1 MRHAVF
7 VAPFG
12 PLADPHRLLDLARAV
27 EESGWDALF
36 LWDHVLRRDPAVDV
50 ADPWVL
56 MGALATATER
66 IRLGPMVTPLP
77 RRRLVKLAREALT
90 VDAVS
95 GGRLTL
101 GLGLGVDTSG
111 ELSKL
116 GDPVDPVERGAILDE
131 GVPLLADLFAGQHV
145 EHRGPHF
152 VVDGVSVGP
161 RSPQGDRPPMWF
173 AARADARKPVRR
185 AARYDGVFPI
195 EMDEERH
202 ARLLDIVI
210 EERGSLDGFDI
221 AVRTDPGVM
230 PPAYTHDSAT
240 WAIHAW
246 PDVVDPQQVMETVV
260 LGPPD

>member
-12 PLADPHRLLDLARAV
+12 ALADPHRLIELAQAA
-27 EESGWDALF
+27 EASGWDALF
-36 LWDHVLRRDPAVDV
+36 LWDHVLRRDPAVPI
-50 ADPWVL
+50 ADPWVM
-56 MGALATATER
+56 MGAVATATER
-66 IRLGPMVTPLP
+66 LRVGPMVTPLP

-90 VDAVS
+90 VDALS

-116 GDPVDPVERGAILDE
+116 GDPVDPVERGAMLDE
-131 GVPLLADLFAGQHV
+131 GVPLLADLLAGIHV

-152 VVDGVSVGP
+152 TVDGVSVGP
-161 RSPQGDRPPMWF
+161 RSPQGERPPLWF
-173 AARADARKPVRR
+173 AARADAGRPIRR

-195 EMDEERH
+195 DMNERHH
-202 ARLLDIVI
+202 ARLLEVIV
-210 EERGSLDGFDI
+210 EERGGLEDFDI

-240 WAIHAW
+240 WAVHAW
-246 PDVVDPQQVMETVV
+246 PELVEPADVLKTVV
-260 LGPPD
+260 AGPPD